1 MESSNADAPSDA
13 DRDAT
18 TDSGP
23 RWSLLGLAGVGSL
36 CCIVAPT
43 VNVASGVTA
52 ASGATAAVGGGLVQ
66 ILVTALTVGAIGL
79 VVRYRMDRSCER

>member
-1 MESSNADAPSDA
+1 MDHSDVDDISSD
-13 DRDAT
+13 
-18 TDSGP
+18 DSGP

-43 VNVASGVTA
+43 VSVASGVTA
-52 ASGATAAVGGGLVQ
+52 ASGAIAAVGGGLVQ
-66 ILVTALTVGAIGL
+66 ILVSALTVGAIGL